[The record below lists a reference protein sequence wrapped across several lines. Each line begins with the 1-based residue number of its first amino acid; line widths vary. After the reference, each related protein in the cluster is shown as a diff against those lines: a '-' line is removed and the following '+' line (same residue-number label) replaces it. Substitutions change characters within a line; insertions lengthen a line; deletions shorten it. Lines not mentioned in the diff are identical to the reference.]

1 MPTSSHFWAHLSH
14 PCVPQASPLKT
25 SGFFVL
31 YHSLSLKKICFGG
44 AMRKQL
50 SSNEREDFY
59 SEKVFFIPSA
69 ESPVFIYHCIGQVSI
84 VEQTYVE

>member
-1 MPTSSHFWAHLSH
+1 
-14 PCVPQASPLKT
+14 
-25 SGFFVL
+25 
-31 YHSLSLKKICFGG
+31 
-44 AMRKQL
+44 MRKQL